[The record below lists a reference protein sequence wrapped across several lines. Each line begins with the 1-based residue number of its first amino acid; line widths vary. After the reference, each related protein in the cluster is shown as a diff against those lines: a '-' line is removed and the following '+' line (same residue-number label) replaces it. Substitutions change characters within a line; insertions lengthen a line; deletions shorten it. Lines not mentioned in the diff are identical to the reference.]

1 MYSKCPNNIFDVSKF
16 SAIGINTLKRSLSKQ
31 NLYLYPST
39 THRSFQNNPNNFPL
53 IRQLNIS
60 ISSPKKQS
68 ISVNNKNLQ
77 HPPQVKEKEEDKINK
92 MVFNHKVSFRVL
104 NKQNNQFNNIKN
116 LKEIPSDDDKY
127 TPVNK
132 TKSRIES
139 LHSKLQFFRKVFD
152 CVYTKYMLAKANS
165 MVEPLRHERLQKEN
179 ITKDDEDTS
188 NIYRLPFLEKIR
200 KTNCSSK
207 YAKRVLYNNNI
218 SISMYKDKQNSSFSG
233 VYSSKNAKTVPPKS
247 TFIMKNN
254 NNSFCSKSF
263 VDVTNNNSC
272 HSNYSFSGHK
282 MIKSRS
288 DKNIFT
294 RNRLLFAE
302 SNNNNNIE
310 IRKGGITFLTKINN

>member
-1 MYSKCPNNIFDVSKF
+1 MYSKFPNNIFDVSKF
-16 SAIGINTLKRSLSKQ
+16 STIGINTLKRSLSKQ

-104 NKQNNQFNNIKN
+104 NKQNNQFNNITN

-165 MVEPLRHERLQKEN
+165 MVGPLRHERFQKEN

-272 HSNYSFSGHK
+272 YSNCSFSGHK